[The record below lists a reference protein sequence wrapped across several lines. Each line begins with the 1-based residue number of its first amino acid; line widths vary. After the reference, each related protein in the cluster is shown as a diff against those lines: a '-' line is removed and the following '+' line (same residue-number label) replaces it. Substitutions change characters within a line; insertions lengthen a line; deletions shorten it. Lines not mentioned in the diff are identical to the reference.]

1 MNSPVRLAA
10 LVSHPIQYQAPL
22 FRALAKMP
30 EIELE
35 VLFCSQDGV
44 ENHYD
49 SGFGVR
55 VRWDVPLLE
64 GYRYQFVPNVSP
76 RPNGTSPFGSINPQ
90 LYGRIRDGRFDALWV
105 HGWSLASHWLGI
117 ASAFRHRIPL
127 LLRGE
132 TSGLEPPRRHKLLL
146 RRALLRP
153 LFRKMGAALAIGT
166 HNAEFYR
173 SHGVGADRI
182 FSAPYTVDNERFRAR
197 AEVLLPQRRKLRRE
211 AGLDENLPVI
221 LFCGKLQPYKRP
233 LDLLAAYA
241 ILQAERR
248 TSLVFVGDGA
258 QRRSLEQFAACHG
271 LADVHFA
278 GFRNQSELPAYYA
291 MADVLVLPSGFER
304 WGLVVNEA
312 MCFGLP
318 IVASDRVGCAADL
331 VREERN
337 GYTFPAGNVAQLA
350 DRLSRVLNADTA
362 RSFGSASLSLISDW
376 GVPETAEGIRA
387 AVQFVTREAAARK

>member
-30 EIELE
+30 EIDLE
-35 VLFCSQDGV
+35 VLFCSQAGV
-44 ENHYD
+44 QSHYD

-55 VRWDVPLLE
+55 VRWDVPLLD
-64 GYRYQFVPNVSP
+64 GYAYQFLPNVSP
-76 RPNGTSPFGSINPQ
+76 RPTAGSPFGLINPQ
-90 LYGRIRDGRFDALWV
+90 LYRRISDGRFDVLWV
-105 HGWSLASHWLGI
+105 HGWSLVSHWLAI

-132 TSGLEPPRRHKLLL
+132 TSGLEAVGPHKSLL

-173 SHGVGADRI
+173 RHGVGADRI
-182 FSAPYTVDNERFRAR
+182 FPAPYSVDNERFRAQ
-197 AEVLLPQRRKLRRE
+197 AKELLPQKRKLRRE
-211 AGLDENLPVI
+211 AGIDENLPAI
-221 LFCGKLQPYKRP
+221 LFCGKLQAYKRP

-241 ILQAERR
+241 MLQAEHR
-248 TSLVFVGDGA
+248 TSLIFVGDGVL
-258 QRRSLEQFAACHG
+258 RKPLEQFAVQHG
-271 LADVHFA
+271 LADVHFT
-278 GFRNQSELPAYYA
+278 GFKNQSELPAYYA
-291 MADVLVLPSGFER
+291 MSDVLVLPSGFER

-318 IVASDRVGCAADL
+318 IVVSDRVGCAADL

-337 GYTFPAGNVAQLA
+337 GYTFPAGDVAQLA
-350 DRLSRVLNADTA
+350 DRLSRVLNPDTA
-362 RSFGSASLSLISDW
+362 RSFGSASLALISKW
-376 GVPETAEGIRA
+376 GIPDTAEGIRA
-387 AVQFVTREAAARK
+387 AVRFVTRESAARK